1 MLQEKALL
9 ASTDQRCRS
18 QDAVRLTKAFS
29 GEMRPREAA
38 AEGGKCEAFQGGLC
52 LLSRVPALARSC
64 TNGLELF
71 WLPFPQGI
79 RHNEIMCVEIMCQKC
94 ISVLGNC

>member
-1 MLQEKALL
+1 MLQGKALL

-18 QDAVRLTKAFS
+18 QDAVRLAKAFS

-38 AEGGKCEAFQGGLC
+38 AEGGEREASQGGPC
-52 LLSRVPALARSC
+52 LHSNVPAPARSC

-71 WLPFPQGI
+71 WLPFPQGVC
-79 RHNEIMCVEIMCQKC
+79 HNEIMCVEITCKKC
-94 ISVLGNC
+94 ISVL